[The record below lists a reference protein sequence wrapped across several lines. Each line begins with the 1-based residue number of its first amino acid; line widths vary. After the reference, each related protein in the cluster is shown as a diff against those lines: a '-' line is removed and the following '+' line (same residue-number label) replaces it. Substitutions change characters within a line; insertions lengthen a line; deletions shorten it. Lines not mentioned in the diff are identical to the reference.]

1 MWQAISHQLSNVL
14 NNPFKII
21 EKDVLE
27 GGDVNECYCISDGNT
42 RFFIKLN
49 DREQLTVFE
58 TEAESLRILN
68 ETDCIQVP
76 QHIHVGTS
84 KDKAFLVL
92 NYLPTKVLNDDAAY
106 QLGAQLAHLHAWGEQ
121 AEYGFDFDNY
131 IGLTP
136 QPNRWRRRW
145 CRFFAEQRIAWQLQ
159 LCQEK
164 GMVFGNIDEITS
176 NVIQLLMNHQP
187 KPSLLHGDLWHG
199 NTAMTVTGPIIFDPA
214 SYWGDRECD
223 MALTEL
229 FGGFPPSF
237 YEGYHS
243 VWPLDEGYEE
253 RKDLYNLYHVLN
265 HCNLFGGSYI
275 AQAEQIIE
283 KLQLNSP
290 QS

>member
-145 CRFFAEQRIAWQLQ
+145 CRFLLSSELLGNYSCVRKKAWCL
-159 LCQEK
+159 
-164 GMVFGNIDEITS
+164 
-176 NVIQLLMNHQP
+176 VILMRSP
-187 KPSLLHGDLWHG
+187 
-199 NTAMTVTGPIIFDPA
+199 VTLF
-214 SYWGDRECD
+214 SY
-223 MALTEL
+223 
-229 FGGFPPSF
+229 
-237 YEGYHS
+237 
-243 VWPLDEGYEE
+243 
-253 RKDLYNLYHVLN
+253 
-265 HCNLFGGSYI
+265 
-275 AQAEQIIE
+275 
-283 KLQLNSP
+283 
-290 QS
+290 